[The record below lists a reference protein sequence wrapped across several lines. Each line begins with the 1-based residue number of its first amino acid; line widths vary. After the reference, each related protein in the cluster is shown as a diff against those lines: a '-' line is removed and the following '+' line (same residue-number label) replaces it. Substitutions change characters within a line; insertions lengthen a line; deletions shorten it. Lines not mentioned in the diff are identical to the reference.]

1 MSLGHVHD
9 GLFRRRKNT
18 TPTQRDGSSPKLPS
32 TTFGVKSL
40 CCGLQKKT
48 NILPALITS
57 SYPYIPKCKDPP
69 RFIFREE
76 NLATQEE
83 FSLSLFPAPPLE

>member
-1 MSLGHVHD
+1 MVGCLEEEKIPPQPNEMVPHRNCHQLLWGQIIMLWSA
-9 GLFRRRKNT
+9 
-18 TPTQRDGSSPKLPS
+18 
-32 TTFGVKSL
+32 
-40 CCGLQKKT
+40 KKT

-57 SYPYIPKCKDPP
+57 SYPYIPRCKDPP

-76 NLATQEE
+76 HLATQEE